1 MEYKMLNWHRFGD
14 ERGSLVALE
23 GGSDIPFAIKRI
35 FYIFGT
41 KDRSVI
47 RGCHANL
54 YSSFT
59 MVMLKGSCNVM
70 IDDGSEKT
78 DVRLE
83 NPTQGIYIGKMLW
96 KEMYNFSDGSV
107 MAVLSDQHYNPNEY
121 IRDYNQYLEMVRSA
135 ASA

>member
-1 MEYKMLNWHRFGD
+1 MDYRLFEWEGAEPSFSGI
-14 ERGSLVALE
+14 LE
-23 GGSDIPFAIKRI
+23 AGKNVPFAIKRI

-54 YSSFT
+54 YSSFA

-78 DVRLE
+78 DVRLGK
-83 NPTQGIYIGKMLW
+83 PTQGLYIGKMLW

-121 IRDYNQYLEMVRSA
+121 IRDYHQYLEIRRNQQA
-135 ASA
+135 A

>member
-54 YSSFT
+54 YSSFA

-83 NPTQGIYIGKMLW
+83 KPTQGLYIGKMLW

>member
-1 MEYKMLNWHRFGD
+1 MLNWHRFGD

-41 KDRSVI
+41 KDRSII
-47 RGCHANL
+47 RCCHANL

-83 NPTQGIYIGKMLW
+83 KPTQGLYIGKMLW

-121 IRDYNQYLEMVRSA
+121 IRDYHQYIEIRRNQQA
-135 ASA
+135 A